1 MNKFLRYATCL
12 LMSLFLGSAMAATVE
27 FDPTVDKGTQAGSS
41 QGVDQVSKGGITLSV
56 GPTGSFG
63 NGQQYRVYKDAT
75 FTVKSEAG
83 NITSVVI
90 TCTASDQ
97 EKYGPGNFTG
107 VTTGTFTYS
116 GETGTWTG
124 NASEFSMVA
133 TGAQVRMTK
142 VVVYTDGDSPVV
154 DPVDP
159 TPDPDPDPDPDPG
172 VIDESKGATF
182 DATVNKGTQAGSS
195 QGKDQVTVNG
205 ITISVDPTGSFGN
218 GYNYRVYKGSTFKIS
233 TTHGTITK
241 VVMTCTAKDEEKYGP
256 GCFTGVTPGNYTY
269 SGEVGTWT
277 GSATEISMVASSNQV
292 RMTTIEVF
300 INGEEPQPELV
311 ISGTTPFTGSTVVTI
326 TGGSDVY
333 YTLDG
338 SDPSV
343 ESNDNALPYS
353 GPFTITESC
362 TVKAYDDGSG
372 LSAEKE
378 FVKEEVSTIENIAA
392 FTALEKGTTVT
403 LKLTNAEVLYSST
416 SNNGNNQTFVRDA
429 SGAVQFYNCG
439 LGLEAKDK
447 VNGTVVLK
455 FDIYNGEPEAVAVA
469 GATNADNL
477 IISKG
482 QAACTPKSIDV
493 SAASQNVN
501 DLVKFAAVTVVE
513 SEGKYYATDATGAQV
528 QLYNGFH
535 DSAFD
540 DLSIYANGN
549 SFDVTGILVAFK
561 SSTMDAPI
569 YEIYPIEIAGEG
581 TTPVPSMKEVNTIAE
596 FNALTTGT
604 KAKLNL
610 TNAEVLYSW
619 TSNNGNNSTFVRD
632 ATGAIMFY
640 KTALGLDA
648 KDLVNGTVVL
658 QYSPYNGNPQAV
670 AVDETNADELIITK
684 GQAACEP
691 KTVGVDAA
699 SANVNDLVKFVA
711 VTVVSDGKDNPKFYA
726 TDASGAQVQLY
737 NGFHNADFN
746 DFSVYANGST
756 YDVTGIIEAY
766 KSNSMN
772 EAIYEILPLEITEN
786 GSAPQPVEITEVS
799 TIAEFTALA
808 EGTKAKLTLTNAE
821 VVKSWTSNNGNN
833 NTFVRDASG
842 AIQFYNCGLGLET
855 GDLVN
860 GTVVLQYKVYN
871 GEPEAVAV
879 AGETN
884 ADELIITKGQA
895 ACEPKAVGVDA
906 AAENVNDLVTFSGVT
921 VVAEEGTSSAT
932 STKYYATDEA
942 GNRVQIYNGFHDTA
956 FDQLEN
962 FADGKK
968 YDVTGVIVAYQSKSM
983 TEPIYEVY
991 PMEIKESAA
1000 TGIEAV
1006 TAGVLDVNA
1015 PVYNLSGQKVSHSY
1029 KGVVI
1034 QNGKKFIVK

>member
-142 VVVYTDGDSPVV
+142 VVVYTDGDSPVI

-159 TPDPDPDPDPDPG
+159 NPDPDPDPDPDPG

-218 GYNYRVYKGSTFKIS
+218 GQQYRVYKGSTFKIS

-256 GCFTGVTPGNYTY
+256 GCFTGVTPGNYTF

-378 FVKEEVSTIENIAA
+378 FVKAEVPTVENIAA
-392 FTALEKGTTVT
+392 FTAMEEGATAT
-403 LKLTNAEVLYSST
+403 LKLTNAEVLYSWT

-447 VNGTVVLK
+447 VNGTVVLQYK
-455 FDIYNGEPEAVAVA
+455 VYNGEPEAVAVA

-482 QAACTPKSIDV
+482 QATCTPKSIDV

-561 SSTMDAPI
+561 SSTMDVPI

-581 TTPVPSMKEVNTIAE
+581 TTPVPSMP
-596 FNALTTGT
+596 
-604 KAKLNL
+604 
-610 TNAEVLYSW
+610 S
-619 TSNNGNNSTFVRD
+619 
-632 ATGAIMFY
+632 
-640 KTALGLDA
+640 
-648 KDLVNGTVVL
+648 
-658 QYSPYNGNPQAV
+658 
-670 AVDETNADELIITK
+670 
-684 GQAACEP
+684 
-691 KTVGVDAA
+691 
-699 SANVNDLVKFVA
+699 
-711 VTVVSDGKDNPKFYA
+711 
-726 TDASGAQVQLY
+726 
-737 NGFHNADFN
+737 
-746 DFSVYANGST
+746 
-756 YDVTGIIEAY
+756 
-766 KSNSMN
+766 
-772 EAIYEILPLEITEN
+772 
-786 GSAPQPVEITEVS
+786 
-799 TIAEFTALA
+799 
-808 EGTKAKLTLTNAE
+808 
-821 VVKSWTSNNGNN
+821 
-833 NTFVRDASG
+833 
-842 AIQFYNCGLGLET
+842 
-855 GDLVN
+855 
-860 GTVVLQYKVYN
+860 
-871 GEPEAVAV
+871 
-879 AGETN
+879 
-884 ADELIITKGQA
+884 
-895 ACEPKAVGVDA
+895 
-906 AAENVNDLVTFSGVT
+906 
-921 VVAEEGTSSAT
+921 
-932 STKYYATDEA
+932 
-942 GNRVQIYNGFHDTA
+942 
-956 FDQLEN
+956 
-962 FADGKK
+962 
-968 YDVTGVIVAYQSKSM
+968 
-983 TEPIYEVY
+983 
-991 PMEIKESAA
+991 
-1000 TGIEAV
+1000 
-1006 TAGVLDVNA
+1006 
-1015 PVYNLSGQKVSHSY
+1015 
-1029 KGVVI
+1029 
-1034 QNGKKFIVK
+1034 